1 MSISYP
7 NSVTVIN
14 NITSSGGGGSGDAT
28 SIVGYPI
35 ITGTLANNHFI
46 IYDSFAQQWKNIQ
59 YKGDYSISLLATPTN
74 ASGTIQQELT
84 RFCIPSELG
93 NIEAFCFASYKLDG
107 NETGSFV
114 ISGSVEGIVASELV
128 SGGTEVGSILLQGV
142 SLTGSNPYYLVASS
156 SNTASDF
163 KIYNASI
170 TFAGP

>member
-14 NITSSGGGGSGDAT
+14 NITSSGGSGDAT
-28 SIVGYPI
+28 SIGGYPI
-35 ITGTLANNHFI
+35 TTGTLADKDFI
-46 IYDSFAQQWKNIQ
+46 VFDSMNQQWINRE

-74 ASGTIQQELT
+74 ASGTVQQELT
-84 RFCIPSELG
+84 RFSLPADLG
-93 NIEAFCFASYKLDG
+93 NANAFCFASYKLDG

-114 ISGSVEGIVASELV
+114 ISGSIDGIIASQLV
-128 SGGTEVGSILLQGV
+128 SGSTEVGAILLQGV
-142 SLTGSNPYYLVASS
+142 ALTGSYPYYLVASS

-170 TFAGP
+170 TFAGPA